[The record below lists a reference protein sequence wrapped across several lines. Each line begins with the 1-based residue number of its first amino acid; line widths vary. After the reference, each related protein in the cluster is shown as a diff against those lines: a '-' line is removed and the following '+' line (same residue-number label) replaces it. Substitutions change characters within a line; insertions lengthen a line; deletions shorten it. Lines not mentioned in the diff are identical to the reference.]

1 MKKLPLTG
9 VLLAFVMLAVVNQ
22 AIATPTLV
30 QHIST
35 ASDVVGVGY
44 WANARPGSPY
54 YLHLPNLAGA
64 GNCLILG
71 LSCPYSGG
79 RTIAVTDDQG
89 NTWSQVG
96 TVNNGSIISA
106 VYVALNVAAGTQ
118 QVTITFDS
126 QLYGCQFV
134 LSEFYNVAAA
144 AALDGV
150 SANAASHAPAVS
162 AGSITPLISGDLIY
176 NYGYDDVNASLQ
188 PGDTLPVNS
197 IAPGSGFSLLS
208 ADVMLGSFAQYFVQS
223 RAAPINPAVNVS
235 GGSDAFNS
243 IAVALKADTQG
254 TPPLA
259 GIRIVHVYHVMGNKT
274 TPLIFPSV
282 GNLLLIST
290 ARGEAEVNYT
300 SVSSRPSNSWTKI
313 DESLVGPAPGAAP
326 PQIWYATNA
335 NASLNETLSVA
346 GVPGPHGTTF
356 VIYDVVGAGDRD
368 TAAGR
373 PASYFVT
380 SNPTPSFS
388 GFSQITPSTP
398 NGLVFAFLQNSFGP
412 VISVSPGTMD
422 TVFYKGQFDADLI
435 DNSDGYAHYYNPNT
449 SPVSFAYQMNSRGS
463 LQSQEVG
470 IAIAFKAGATPT
482 PTPTPS
488 ATPTPTPT
496 PVPTPTP
503 TPIPTP
509 TPVPTPSPTPSATP
523 TATPTPVG
531 TPTPI
536 PTPIKDPLAPVLDS
550 VVSAS
555 KGHATVRWTEQ
566 SSDGQGWAK
575 IAIGTS
581 PGHYTMTAWPTS
593 TADRQSYIVG
603 GLRSGVTYYFRIVF
617 IENGSGKTH
626 LSNEVSAKVRFR
638 ETGVE

>member
-1 MKKLPLTG
+1 MKKLPPLIG
-9 VLLAFVMLAVVNQ
+9 ILLAFVMLAVANH
-22 AIATPTLV
+22 AIATPILV
-30 QHIST
+30 QHVST
-35 ASDVVGVGY
+35 ASDVVGTGY
-44 WANARPGSPY
+44 WANARPGNPY

-71 LSCPYSGG
+71 LSCPYSSG
-79 RTIAVTDDQG
+79 RTVAVTDDQG
-89 NTWSQVG
+89 NTWTQVG

-118 QVTITFDS
+118 QVSITFDS

-150 SANAASHAPAVS
+150 STKAASHAPAVS
-162 AGSITPLISGDLIY
+162 AGSMTPMFAGDLIY

-188 PGDTLPVNS
+188 PGGTLPVNS

-208 ADVMLGSFAQYFVQS
+208 ADVMLGSFAQYFIQPS
-223 RAAPINPAVNVS
+223 AAPINPSVNVS

-243 IAVALKADTQG
+243 IAVALKSAIQG

-259 GIRIVHVYHVMGNKT
+259 GIRIVHVYHVMVNKT
-274 TPLIFPSV
+274 TPMIFPSV

-300 SVSSRPSNSWTKI
+300 SVTSSPGNNWVKI

-335 NASLNETLSVA
+335 TPSLNETLSIA

-368 TAAGR
+368 TVAGR

-380 SNPTPSFS
+380 SNPTQSFS

-412 VISVSPGTMD
+412 NISVFPGIMD
-422 TVFYKGQFDADLI
+422 TILYGGQIDADLI

-449 SPVSFAYQMNSRGS
+449 SPVSFAYQMNSGAAP
-463 LQSQEVG
+463 QSQEVG
-470 IAIAFKAGATPT
+470 IAIAFMAGAAPTPTPTPNPTPTATPNPTPTATPNPTPTATPTPTSTPT
-482 PTPTPS
+482 PTPTPD
-488 ATPTPTPT
+488 PN
-496 PVPTPTP
+496 
-503 TPIPTP
+503 TPILLSLTN
-509 TPVPTPSPTPSATP
+509 SAKGQVLVQWSQP
-523 TATPTPVG
+523 G
-531 TPTPI
+531 TPP
-536 PTPIKDPLAPVLDS
+536 
-550 VVSAS
+550 
-555 KGHATVRWTEQ
+555 G
-566 SSDGQGWAK
+566 GWWE
-575 IAIGTS
+575 ILYGTS
-581 PGHYTMTAWPTS
+581 SGHYTGTAWPSSTTS
-593 TADRQSYIVG
+593 TSYTVESLQS
-603 GLRSGVTYYFRIVF
+603 RVTYYFRVVYVD
-617 IENGSGKTH
+617 ESGAFH
-626 LSNEVSAKVRFR
+626 DSNELSI
-638 ETGVE
+638 TTQ